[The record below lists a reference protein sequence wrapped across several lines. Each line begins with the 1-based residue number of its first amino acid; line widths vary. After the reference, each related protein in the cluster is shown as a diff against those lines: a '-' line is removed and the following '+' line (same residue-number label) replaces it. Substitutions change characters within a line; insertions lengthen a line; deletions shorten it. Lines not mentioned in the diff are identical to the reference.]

1 MAQHRVPISRYK
13 GQWFSYTHQL
23 EHSVI
28 FNSFTMIAKNLK
40 IVQQLD
46 AALIGTVKVYQ
57 IDQLLF
63 ESLDV
68 CGAQSLNQGNV

>member
-1 MAQHRVPISRYK
+1 MAQCRVPISGYK
-13 GQWFSYTHQL
+13 GQWFSYAREL

-28 FNSFTMIAKNLK
+28 FKSFAMVAKDLEIA
-40 IVQQLD
+40 QQLD

>member
-13 GQWFSYTHQL
+13 GQWFSYAYKL
-23 EHSVI
+23 EHSAI
-28 FNSFTMIAKNLK
+28 FNSFIMVAKDLE

-57 IDQLLF
+57 INQLLF